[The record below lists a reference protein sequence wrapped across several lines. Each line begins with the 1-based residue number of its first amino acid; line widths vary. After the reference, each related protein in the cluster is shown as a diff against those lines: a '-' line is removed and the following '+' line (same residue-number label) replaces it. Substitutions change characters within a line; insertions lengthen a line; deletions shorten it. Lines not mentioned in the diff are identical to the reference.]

1 MADEAILD
9 ATLSADDTQDVDLG
23 ADTSTVDDSATATDD
38 SSTSGESLS
47 GAPLWKS
54 IKDSFRGKD
63 PKTVAQVRK
72 AIYDATEVGKRHPE
86 GLKGI
91 DAVLESV
98 KRLSED
104 QETPDAMPIDQV
116 IEETLGERTFWR
128 EFDTAFQAGDTKVVG
143 QMAEANPEAFQKIVP
158 EALNKFAEMN
168 PDGYSSIVA
177 KAVVGYFHE
186 QDLPLQFKLLDRI
199 IPQSSDDPAVQQLIE
214 GYAAIKKAFDGI
226 SAMAS
231 KPVSSAEVK
240 RTETQQQQPQNQE
253 DAALELRDIK
263 WNGPIKTTSNS
274 LMVTESQKALGN
286 VKLTQPEI
294 DKVKT
299 AFNEEINAR
308 VELNQP
314 YQNALR
320 AYLKANNQAQYTLR
334 VQSEH
339 KKIIQGAAK
348 RIVGDVI
355 AARKGKV
362 ATGSVK
368 QPNQVQKT
376 NLLPEVGELKFE
388 RIAGPPQTQGLK
400 VDLTRTNQNMLVKRR
415 AFVVGRKN
423 PVDWSRK

>member
-1 MADEAILD
+1 MDEVLETPVEEVIEP
-9 ATLSADDTQDVDLG
+9 VEG
-23 ADTSTVDDSATATDD
+23 AETAEGTEG
-38 SSTSGESLS
+38 SEGVGETTGESLS

-54 IKDSFRGKD
+54 IKDSFQGKD

-128 EFDTAFQAGDTKVVG
+128 EFDSAFQAGDTKVVG

-199 IPQSSDDPAVQQLIE
+199 IPQSSDDPSVQQLIE

-226 SAMAS
+226 SAMAN
-231 KPVSSAEVK
+231 KPVASAEVK
-240 RTETQQQQPQNQE
+240 RAETQQQQPQNQE
-253 DAALELRDIK
+253 DATTRLRDIE
-263 WNGPIKTTSNS
+263 WNATITPTSQS
-274 LMVTESQKALGN
+274 LMVTEAQKVLGST
-286 VKLTQPEI
+286 KLTADEI
-294 DKVKT
+294 GKVRT
-299 AFNEEINAR
+299 AFREEINAR
-308 VELNQP
+308 VAINQP
-314 YQNALR
+314 YQNALK
-320 AYLKANNQAQYTLR
+320 AYLKANNKAQYTQR

-355 AARKGKV
+355 AERKGKPV
-362 ATGSVK
+362 ASAAK
-368 QPNQVQKT
+368 PSFQKT
-376 NLLPEVGELKFE
+376 NLSHEVGELKFE
-388 RIAGPPQTQGLK
+388 RIAGAPQTQNLK
-400 VDLTRTNQNMLVKRR
+400 VDLTRTPQSMLVKSQ
-415 AFVVGRKN
+415 AYIVGRKN
-423 PVDWSRK
+423 PVTWSRK